1 MKKAALAF
9 VLLATPALAA
19 VPAPKPSIA
28 SLTQLPIVTM
38 DVYDE
43 KANADAD
50 VARAFDRA
58 KKSGKRVLL
67 DLGGDWC
74 PDCIVLANFMKL
86 PEIKRFVD
94 AHYEVVVVDVGRFNR
109 NLHIPARLG
118 FADKLRGVPAVL
130 VFTPHKML
138 VNRGDVFTTANARG
152 MTPKSLAEYLA
163 RYAK

>member
-1 MKKAALAF
+1 MKKIALALL
-9 VLLATPALAA
+9 LLATPALAA
-19 VPAPKPSIA
+19 VPAPRPSIS
-28 SLTQLPIVTM
+28 SLAQLPIVTM

-43 KANADAD
+43 KADADAA
-50 VARAFDRA
+50 VARAFARA
-58 KKSGKRVLL
+58 KTSGKRVLL

-94 AHYEVVVVDVGRFNR
+94 RHYEVVEVDVGRFNR
-109 NLHIPARLG
+109 NLHIPAKLG
-118 FADKLRGVPAVL
+118 FTEKLRGAPAVL
-130 VFTPHKML
+130 VFTPDRKL

-152 MTPKSLAEYLA
+152 MTPQGLADYLA